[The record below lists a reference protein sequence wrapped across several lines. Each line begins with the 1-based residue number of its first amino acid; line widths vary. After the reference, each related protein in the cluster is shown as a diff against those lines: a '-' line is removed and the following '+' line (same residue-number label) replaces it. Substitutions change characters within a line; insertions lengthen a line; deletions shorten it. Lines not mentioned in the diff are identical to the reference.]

1 MLKIKYF
8 LIITLT
14 VFCISIC
21 YFCLSYYNEFRR
33 FAEENVVKGLYFEQS
48 FVESRINYQFRK
60 AMDGTVLASLFPL
73 LKHSFANKSVKS
85 NEKLLQAELDTI
97 QRNTQT
103 IFHNALLNERGEL
116 LILSSIDNRSP
127 QISNYWDRKL
137 VKNAVASMIEE
148 VKIKGADYTGDPRGL
163 VLTDM
168 DESEN
173 KDIIF
178 IQPVVRK
185 FKGRLP
191 SLEGFILS
199 EIPFSLLLGNVTLSE
214 YSKSIIRITD
224 TPVYEKEKF
233 ITRSNILQ
241 LRDINGK
248 DLLSICVNIFYPIE
262 SIESDILNSILIQV
276 RTNIFISS
284 VIGISLIICFLFIL
298 HSFSKLFSY
307 ISQIERNKTVFP
319 AKFFIWEFGKTSSLL
334 HRMKE
339 TIIQQIKDIENRNKN
354 LEKANAE
361 VEEANHKLARM
372 NNSLEELV
380 NERTIS
386 LQNALELSKNCNNIS
401 SVIISQRAQ
410 FTDSM
415 TSQEIFDIIVKSI
428 RQFNLKRR
436 FKLSYRLEG
445 EPEMSY
451 SSIDEEIQE
460 LQRPPED
467 SYCYENGCYWFP
479 LVLKEGSGC
488 LIISSPNTSVETDIL
503 TVISVFCRDISSFL
517 DNHILRKRLSYWA
530 RTDGLTKL
538 GNRVAYDQKIAYYD
552 SALDQEYGL
561 FLIDVNGLKE
571 TNDKKG
577 HASGDALL
585 TRVADKLHQVF
596 DKYHAELF
604 RIGGDEFTAILDA
617 RFLDLAPTIQQELV
631 DVQDDYDVYVKADR
645 IGVCAT
651 FAVGFADSRKVPI
664 QMMYKIAD
672 REMYLQ
678 KQEHYERCFRLYGE
692 IRKPRH

>member
-60 AMDGTVLASLFPL
+60 ALDGTVLASLIPL

-199 EIPFSLLLGNVTLSE
+199 EIPFSLLLGNATLSE

-233 ITRSNILQ
+233 ISRSNILQ

-307 ISQIERNKTVFP
+307 ISHIERNKTVFP

-451 SSIDEEIQE
+451 SSIDGEIRE

-604 RIGGDEFTAILDA
+604 RIGGDEYTAILDA
-617 RFLDLAPTIQQELV
+617 RFLDQAPTIQQELV
-631 DVQDDYDVYVKADR
+631 DVQDDYDAYVKADR

-651 FAVGFADSRKVPI
+651 FAVGFADSRKVPA